1 MATPSLQDVLCA
13 VPALAVQIDAMTE
26 LSPGVASSPAN
37 VKELLRY
44 LVDAGVYKPEWLAS
58 GAAVGV
64 RFKTRRG
71 KVGTIHVQLCTTQL
85 ALERGTQHLGQGTFP
100 CTEDGLLK
108 ALGFAKDIVRRLREH
123 GLCACSFGNV
133 YQCHIKLPGMPR
145 CGRCQMSASLAI

>member
-1 MATPSLQDVLCA
+1 MLDVLCA
-13 VPALAVQIDAMTE
+13 VPTFVAQVEAMTE

-44 LVDAGVYKPEWLAS
+44 LVEAGMYEPRFDS
-58 GAAVGV
+58 GSRVGV

-71 KVGTIHVQLCTTQL
+71 RVGTIHVQLCASPH
-85 ALERGTQHLGQGTFP
+85 ALERGTRHLGQGRFP

-108 ALGFAKDIVRRLREH
+108 ALGFAKDIARRLREH

-145 CGRCQMSASLAI
+145 CGRCQMSASIGI

>member
-1 MATPSLQDVLCA
+1 MQDVLCA

-26 LSPGVASSPAN
+26 LSSGIASSPAN

-44 LVDAGVYKPEWLAS
+44 LVEAGEYEPRWGDNGS
-58 GAAVGV
+58 HVGV

-71 KVGTIHVQLCTTQL
+71 KVGTIHVQMCVSQF
-85 ALERGTQHLGQGTFP
+85 ALDRSMQHLGQGTFP

-108 ALGFAKDIVRRLREH
+108 AMGFAKDIVRRLREH

-133 YQCHIKLPGMPR
+133 YQCYIKLPGMPR